1 LRLKKIRHY
10 ISENIKK
17 LSQINLAFTKTEL
30 HILSYT
36 ATIKKNKSLFLH
48 SSMKDY
54 YYFLGISPDASE
66 EDIKK
71 AYRKLSLKYH
81 PDKNDN
87 DDFFAGRFREIQEAY
102 EILSDSAKRY
112 SYDQNLESHQKSFR
126 YNVPPA
132 IKTFTANKIH
142 AKKGEEIIINW
153 QTNNADVVKV
163 LPFGLEKPYGER
175 IFKIT
180 EFKDGKFQLLLHATN
195 SVLHKTVVQ
204 GITIIEVFDNDAA
217 QFKSNVEEMFKP
229 QPRTRINKSGQPKIM
244 MLIWGV
250 IILALAIYFLFRNSG

>member
-1 LRLKKIRHY
+1 
-10 ISENIKK
+10 
-17 LSQINLAFTKTEL
+17 
-30 HILSYT
+30 
-36 ATIKKNKSLFLH
+36 
-48 SSMKDY
+48 MKDY

-81 PDKNDN
+81 PDKNEN

-102 EILSDSAKRY
+102 EILSDSGKRRT
-112 SYDQNLESHQKSFR
+112 YDQNLESHQKSFR
-126 YNVPPA
+126 YNIPPS

-153 QTNNADVVKV
+153 QTNNADVVKI
-163 LPFGLEKPYGER
+163 LPFGLEKPFGER

-195 SVLHKTVVQ
+195 SLLHKTAVQ
-204 GITIIEVFDNDAA
+204 GITITEVFENEGA
-217 QFKSNVEEMFKP
+217 QFKNSVEEMFRP

-244 MLIWGV
+244 MLIWGI
-250 IILALAIYFLFRNSG
+250 IILVLALYFLFRNSG

>member
-1 LRLKKIRHY
+1 
-10 ISENIKK
+10 
-17 LSQINLAFTKTEL
+17 
-30 HILSYT
+30 
-36 ATIKKNKSLFLH
+36 
-48 SSMKDY
+48 MKDY

-81 PDKNDN
+81 PDKNEN

-102 EILSDSAKRY
+102 EILSDPGKRRT
-112 SYDQNLESHQKSFR
+112 YDQNLESHQKSFR
-126 YNVPPA
+126 YNIPPS

-153 QTNNADVVKV
+153 QTNNADVVKI
-163 LPFGLEKPYGER
+163 LPFGLEKPFGER

-195 SVLHKTVVQ
+195 SLLHKTAVQ
-204 GITIIEVFDNDAA
+204 GITITEVFENDGA
-217 QFKSNVEEMFKP
+217 QFKSSVEEMFRP
-229 QPRTRINKSGQPKIM
+229 QPRTRINRYGQPKMM
-244 MLIWGV
+244 MLIWGI
-250 IILALAIYFLFRNSG
+250 IILVLALYFLFRNSG

>member
-1 LRLKKIRHY
+1 
-10 ISENIKK
+10 
-17 LSQINLAFTKTEL
+17 
-30 HILSYT
+30 
-36 ATIKKNKSLFLH
+36 
-48 SSMKDY
+48 MKDY

-81 PDKNDN
+81 PDKNEN

-102 EILSDSAKRY
+102 EILSDPGKRRT
-112 SYDQNLESHQKSFR
+112 YDQNLESHQKSFR
-126 YNVPPA
+126 YNIPPS

-153 QTNNADVVKV
+153 QTNNADVVKI
-163 LPFGLEKPYGER
+163 LPFGLEKPFGER

-195 SVLHKTVVQ
+195 SLLHKTAVQ
-204 GITIIEVFDNDAA
+204 GITITEVFENDGS
-217 QFKSNVEEMFKP
+217 QFKNSVEEMLKP
-229 QPRTRINKSGQPKIM
+229 QPVTRINKSGQPKIM
-244 MLIWGV
+244 MLIWGI